1 MSDESVEV
9 VEQDMAKPVL
19 ESIEKVGEAVPKHFG
34 EIGEKLEQSAAA
46 HVENEAGIV
55 AKIEGI
61 GKGDAEGS
69 LSGAES
75 EVTGSG
81 GLSGGG
87 GEPEPL
93 GGGNEVTDGQVPGA
107 QGASDDPVDLVS
119 GQMFLPQQDLALP
132 GVLPLVLE
140 RMHRSDYRRGRWF
153 GRSWAS
159 TLDQRVEIDEDGI
172 HYAAPDG
179 VVLHY
184 QVPTQPGQEV
194 LPSEGARWPLRW
206 DRAGDTILIAQPES
220 GRTLHFPPGPTPEV
234 SRPAQ
239 AISDRNGNRITFVHD
254 DEGLPTD
261 VYHTGGYHVIVDS
274 ELTSAG
280 PRISGLRL
288 ADPGGGDATALVG
301 FRYDPLGRLTDL
313 LDSSGRPLVFEYDR
327 DDRVTG
333 WIDRNGNRYEYE
345 YDDSGRVVSA
355 NGTGG
360 YLAATFAYD
369 LEARTTTVTD
379 SLGYPTVYHW
389 NERGQTV
396 RVVDPLGAETV
407 TEQDRYN
414 RLLAVT
420 DALGRTTRYV
430 RDEHGDPVRIER
442 PDGSALQITYNE
454 SRLPT
459 AVLVPGGAL
468 WQYAYDERGNLTV
481 VTAPDGAVTTYEYDE
496 RGAMIAQTDPL
507 GQVTRFEANS
517 AGLPVATTAAN
528 GSHARLQRDAFGRV
542 SSVTDALG
550 AVSTMGWTV
559 EGAPAWRVLP
569 DGTRQEWTYDGEGN
583 LVEYRDPIGGTARTE
598 YGPFD
603 KPIARTDQFGAVYR
617 FGYDTELRLVSVT
630 NAAGLSWRYE
640 YDAADN
646 LVAETDFN
654 GRALTY
660 RYDTARQLIERVNGA
675 GQVVTYSR
683 DSLGR
688 VVEREADGSVYRLV
702 YSPAGHLIHAESPD
716 STLDYTRDAL
726 GRILTETVDGRTL
739 INEYDAAGRRIRRTT
754 PSGAVSQWT
763 YDAVGLPATLTTA
776 NSALTFQHDAIG
788 QETLRYVGAGAAI
801 AQSFDAAG
809 RLAAQSVWA
818 YDQTGSGQEPTL
830 LQQRAYTYR
839 PDGYLT
845 ELTDQLRGARSFN
858 LDPLGRVTAVQ
869 AATWSETYAYDALGN
884 LAQAT
889 APGDEESRGE
899 LEHEGTLVR
908 RAGRVTFE
916 HDGQGRLVRA
926 TRRTLSGQTKQWQ
939 YTWNADDRIT
949 QVITPD
955 ATWRYIYDP
964 IGRRTAKQRLDGEG
978 AAGAVVEEITFAWDG
993 SRLAEQASTAVDGTT
1008 TAVSWDWEPGGY
1020 RAVTQTRRSW
1030 AATAPQTEIDAAF
1043 YAIIADQSGMPTELV
1058 APDGRIAWHTT
1069 TSLWGTPITAPG
1081 AETDCPLRFA
1091 GQYHDAETGLHYNYF
1106 RYYDPS
1112 TGAYASP
1119 DPLGLGPAPN
1129 HYRYVDNPLAAF
1141 DPLGLAPYTPPP
1153 GSKASLSAADQASYD
1168 TLRQA
1173 VDRSAA
1179 RTPAQIRANLSPAQ
1193 IARGQQEPYLQ
1204 RMFVGSEIEKG
1215 AANDPAVLG
1224 DPNITH
1230 LGTSSPGQQVADF
1243 QIGSGNYNVDVTG
1256 GSASSYNTHMNRPY
1270 IDHGDQIMQY
1280 PTISDAD
1287 LKQIFK

>member
-1 MSDESVEV
+1 MTDEIVEV
-9 VEQDMAKPVL
+9 VEKDLAKPVL
-19 ESIEKVGEAVPKHFG
+19 ESIEKVGETVPRHFG
-34 EIGEKLEQSAAA
+34 EIGEKLEQSAVA
-46 HVENEAGIV
+46 HVENEAGVV

-75 EVTGSG
+75 EVSGSRGGSG
-81 GLSGGG
+81 GS
-87 GEPEPL
+87 EPEPL
-93 GGGNEVTDGQVPGA
+93 GGGGDEVTDGQVPGA

-119 GQMFLPQQDLALP
+119 GQMFLPQQDVALP
-132 GVLPLVLE
+132 GVLPLLLE
-140 RMHRSDYRRGRWF
+140 RMHRSDYRKGRWF

-159 TLDQRVEIDEDGI
+159 TLDQRVEIDADGI

-206 DRAGDTILIAQPES
+206 DRAGDTILVRQPES
-220 GRTLHFPPGPTPEV
+220 GRTLHFPPGPTPETA
-234 SRPAQ
+234 RPVQ
-239 AISDRNGNRITFVHD
+239 AVSDRNGNRITFVHD

-288 ADPGGGDATALVG
+288 ADPAGGDAAALVG

-313 LDSSGRPLVFEYDR
+313 LDSSGRPLIFEYDR

-333 WIDRNGNRYEYE
+333 WTDRNGNRYEYG
-345 YDDSGRVVSA
+345 YDDSGRVVRA

-369 LEARTTTVTD
+369 LEARTTTITD
-379 SLGYPTVYHW
+379 SLGHPTVYHW
-389 NERGQTV
+389 NERGQTI
-396 RVVDPLGAETV
+396 RVVNPLGAETV

-414 RLLAVT
+414 RPLAIT
-420 DALGRTTRYV
+420 DPLGRATRYV

-454 SRLPT
+454 LRLPT
-459 AVLVPGGAL
+459 TIIGPGGTV
-468 WQYAYDERGNLTV
+468 WQYSYDERGNLTA
-481 VTAPDGAVTTYEYDE
+481 VTAPDGAVTAYEYDE
-496 RGAMIAQTDPL
+496 RGAMTAETDAL
-507 GQVTRFEANS
+507 GQVTRFETNG
-517 AGLPVATTAAN
+517 AGLPVAITDAA
-528 GSHARLQRDAFGRV
+528 GSQARLQRDAFGRIAT
-542 SSVTDALG
+542 VTDALG
-550 AVSTMGWTV
+550 AVSSLGWTV

-569 DGTRQEWTYDGEGN
+569 DGAREEWTYDGEGN
-583 LVEYRDPIGGTARTE
+583 LVEYRDPAGGTARFE

-603 KPIARTDQFGAVYR
+603 KPIARTDPSGAVYR
-617 FGYDTELRLVSVT
+617 FGYDTELRLVKVT
-630 NAAGLSWRYE
+630 NAAGLTWSYE

-654 GRALTY
+654 GRTLRY
-660 RYDTARQLIERVNGA
+660 RHDAAHQLIERVNGA
-675 GQVVTYSR
+675 EQVVGYHR
-683 DSLGR
+683 DALGR
-688 VVEREADGSVYRLV
+688 VTERDVEGAIHRLV

-716 STLDYTRDAL
+716 STLDYTRDML

-754 PSGAVSQWT
+754 PSGAASQWT
-763 YDAVGLPATLTTA
+763 YSATGLPATLATD
-776 NSALTFQHDAIG
+776 NGALTFQHDAIG

-801 AQSFDAAG
+801 AQSFDVAG
-809 RLAAQSVWA
+809 RLASQAIWA
-818 YDQTGSGQEPTL
+818 YDQSGSGQEPAL

-839 PDGYLT
+839 PDGLLS
-845 ELTDQLRGARSFN
+845 ELTDQLRGARSYD
-858 LDPLGRVTAVQ
+858 LDPIGRVTAVH
-869 AATWSETYAYDALGN
+869 AANWSETYAYDALGN

-899 LEHEGTLVR
+899 LGHEGTLVR
-908 RAGRVTFE
+908 SAGRVTYE
-916 HDGQGRLVRA
+916 HDAQGRLVRT

-939 YTWNADDRIT
+939 YTWDADDRIT
-949 QVITPD
+949 EVVTPD

-964 IGRRTAKQRLDGEG
+964 VGRRTAKQRLDAEG
-978 AAGAVVEEITFAWDG
+978 AVAEEVAFTWDG
-993 SRLAEQASTAVDGTT
+993 SRLAEQLTTAVDGTT
-1008 TAVSWDWEPGGY
+1008 TAVSWDWEPGGH
-1020 RAVTQTRRSW
+1020 RALTQTRRSW
-1030 AATAPQTEIDAAF
+1030 AATAPQAEIDAAF
-1043 YAIIADQSGMPTELV
+1043 YAIVTDQAGLPTELV

-1069 TSLWGTPITAPG
+1069 TSLWGTPITAPDSDL
-1081 AETDCPLRFA
+1081 DCPLRFA

-1112 TGAYASP
+1112 TGAYASA

-1129 HYRYVDNPLAAF
+1129 PHRYVDNPLASI

-1153 GSKASLSAADQASYD
+1153 PGSKASLSAGDQASYD

-1215 AANDPAVLG
+1215 AANDPAVIG

-1230 LGTSSPGQQVADF
+1230 LGTSSPGQPVADF
-1243 QIGSGNYNVDVTG
+1243 QIGSGGYNVDVTG

-1270 IDHGDQIMQY
+1270 ISHGDQIMQY

>member
-1 MSDESVEV
+1 MSDEIVQV
-9 VEQDMAKPVL
+9 VEQDLAKPVL

-34 EIGEKLEQSAAA
+34 EIGEKLEQSAAS
-46 HVENEAGIV
+46 HLENEAGVV

-61 GKGDAEGS
+61 GKGEAGGS

-81 GLSGGG
+81 GLPGESGGA
-87 GEPEPL
+87 PEPL
-93 GGGNEVTDGQVPGA
+93 GGGDPVTDGQVPGA

-132 GVLPLVLE
+132 GLLPLLLE

-159 TLDQRVEIDEDGI
+159 TLDQRIEIDADGI

-179 VVLHY
+179 IVLHY
-184 QVPTQPGQEV
+184 QVPTQPGQQV
-194 LPSEGARWPLRW
+194 WPSEGARWPLRW
-206 DRAGDTILIAQPES
+206 DRPGDTILIQQPEA

-234 SRPAQ
+234 ARPLQ

-280 PRISGLRL
+280 VRISGLRL
-288 ADPGGGDATALVG
+288 ADPADGPGTAIAG

-313 LDSSGRPLVFEYDR
+313 LDSAGRPLIFEYDR
-327 DDRVTG
+327 DDRITG
-333 WIDRNGNRYEYE
+333 WIDRNGYRYEYE
-345 YDDSGRVVSA
+345 YDDSGRVVRA

-369 LEARTTTVTD
+369 LAARTTTVTD
-379 SLGYPTVYHW
+379 SLGHPTVYQW

-414 RLLAVT
+414 RPLAVT
-420 DALGRTTRYV
+420 DPLGRTTRYV

-442 PDGSALQITYNE
+442 PDGSAVQITYNE
-454 SRLPT
+454 LRLPT
-459 AVLVPGGAL
+459 VITAPGGAVTA
-468 WQYAYDERGNLTV
+468 YEYDERGNVTS
-481 VTAPDGAVTTYEYDE
+481 VTAPDGTVIAYEYDE
-496 RGAMIAQTDPL
+496 RGAVVAKIDAL
-507 GQVTRFEANS
+507 GQVTRFEAND
-517 AGLPVATTAAN
+517 AGLPVAVTDATGAQV
-528 GSHARLQRDAFGRV
+528 RLQRDAFGRV
-542 SSVTDALG
+542 SAVTDALG

-559 EGAPAWRVLP
+559 TGAPAWRVLP
-569 DGTRQEWTYDGEGN
+569 DGARQEWTYDGEGN
-583 LVEYRDPIGGTARTE
+583 LVEYQDPASGIARVE

-603 KPIARTDQFGAVYR
+603 KPVSRTDQSGAVYR

-630 NAAGLSWRYE
+630 NAAGLSWQYE
-640 YDAADN
+640 YDTADN
-646 LVAETDFN
+646 LIAETDFN
-654 GRALTY
+654 GRTLKY
-660 RYDTARQLIERVNGA
+660 RYDAARQLIERVNGA

-688 VVEREADGSVYRLV
+688 VTEREAEGAVHRLV
-702 YSPAGHLIHAESPD
+702 YSATGDLIHAESPG

-726 GRILTETVDGRTL
+726 GRVLAETVNGRTL
-739 INEYDAAGRRIRRTT
+739 INEYDGAGRRTRRTT

-763 YDAVGLPATLTTA
+763 YDAIGLPVTLAGTSST
-776 NSALTFQHDAIG
+776 LTFQHDAAG
-788 QETLRYVGAGAAI
+788 QETLRYVGTGAAI
-801 AQSFDAAG
+801 SQGFDSAG
-809 RLAAQSVWA
+809 RLAAQSIWA
-818 YDQTGSGQEPTL
+818 YDQAGSGQDPAL

-839 PDGYLT
+839 PDGYLA
-845 ELTDQLRGARSFN
+845 EFTDRLRGARTYD
-858 LDPLGRVTAVQ
+858 LDPIGRVTAVH
-869 AATWSETYAYDALGN
+869 AANWSETYAYDAHGN

-899 LEHEGTLVR
+899 LEHAGTLVR
-908 RAGRVTFE
+908 RAGRVTYE
-916 HDGQGRLVRA
+916 HDGQGRLVRT

-939 YTWNADDRIT
+939 YAWDADDRIT
-949 QVITPD
+949 QVTTPD
-955 ATWRYIYDP
+955 ATWRYTYDP
-964 IGRRTAKQRLDGEG
+964 IGRRSAKQRLDAEG
-978 AAGAVVEEITFAWDG
+978 AVAEEITFAWDG
-993 SRLAEQASTAVDGTT
+993 WRLAEQVSTTVDGVT

-1030 AATAPQTEIDAAF
+1030 AATAPQSEIDAAF
-1043 YAIIADQSGMPTELV
+1043 YAIVADQSGMPTELV

-1069 TSLWGTPITAPG
+1069 SSLWGTPIAAPD

-1106 RYYDPS
+1106 RYYDPA
-1112 TGAYASP
+1112 TGAYASA

-1129 HYRYVDNPLAAF
+1129 HYRYVDNPLASI
-1141 DPLGLAPYTPPP
+1141 DPLGLAPYRDFAHGTTSAEAQDIMDNGLSQSQAQAAFHGGSLGRP
-1153 GSKASLSAADQASYD
+1153 GSLFTYELAGPGDPALSVAAQWGVTRNGGVAKGASVLVGRLPEATYQDLLSKGMI
-1168 TLRQA
+1168 TLR
-1173 VDRSAA
+1173 
-1179 RTPAQIRANLSPAQ
+1179 TT
-1193 IARGQQEPYLQ
+1193 GQGMPEETI
-1204 RMFVGSEIEKG
+1204 F
-1215 AANDPAVLG
+1215 DPAAY
-1224 DPNITH
+1224 
-1230 LGTSSPGQQVADF
+1230 GTLNQEMQWVAK
-1243 QIGSGNYNVDVTG
+1243 
-1256 GSASSYNTHMNRPY
+1256 
-1270 IDHGDQIMQY
+1270 ID
-1280 PTISDAD
+1280 
-1287 LKQIFK
+1287 L